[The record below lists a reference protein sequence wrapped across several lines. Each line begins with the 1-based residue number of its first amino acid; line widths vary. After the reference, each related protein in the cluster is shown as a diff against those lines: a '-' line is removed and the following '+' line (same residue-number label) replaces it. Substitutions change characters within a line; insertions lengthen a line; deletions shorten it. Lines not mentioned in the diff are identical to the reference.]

1 MGMGNNQPRASAAP
15 AGEGRPAPDSCIP
28 FPILVW
34 EMGTGLREAKPKST
48 GEPTQGKLFP
58 IY

>member
-1 MGMGNNQPRASAAP
+1 LNNQLRASAAP
-15 AGEGRPAPDSCIP
+15 AGEGCPAPDSFIP
-28 FPILVW
+28 SSILVW

-48 GEPTQGKLFP
+48 GEPIGGKLFP